1 MQREIHTSMAP
12 IPAHTLDKIFAQCQA
27 LLGGGNT
34 AQARSC
40 IEAVLRT
47 HSSEA
52 RWHWLLARVFLSE
65 NDPQQALN
73 SYQQAIELD
82 SNEKRY
88 LQDFS
93 VCLTHIDGGS
103 VSARLVDNII
113 KSITADVIDNSGAVA
128 ASESIIREQLRA
140 FTRVG
145 LQLSPSTLA
154 KAGGAMA
161 PSFRKLLLAFL
172 VTGRTTDIELED
184 AFTFL
189 RSAFLGEVREAAERN
204 SAWLLDLA
212 AALAIHCFNQ
222 EYVFTE
228 SAQESAAIS
237 VLQEGLHFTAK
248 AGLPL
253 NFLKVA
259 LLACYRPLYKESF
272 SADLLT
278 TQSNGYFRRLLTVQI
293 SHPQLESALQ
303 TTIKRVT
310 PIVDRVSLAVKE
322 QYEES
327 PYPRW
332 HRLAFDRHV
341 NLPPHGGPVHTAS
354 RLLVAGC
361 GTGRHPL
368 KIAMMSTHQEIWAMD
383 LSLASLAYAMR
394 KADEY
399 GIKNVKFV
407 QGDILELEAVNVSFD
422 VISCIGVLHHL
433 DSPMSGLTALSKK
446 LVPNGQLNLAVYT
459 ESGRAAVIAGIA
471 LRKSLH
477 LSSDAADIRR
487 FRCIVRSLPNGTLAR
502 ELIKVG
508 DFYSISECRDLVF
521 HVQEHRFTLPSLSV
535 LIKDAGFK
543 VKKLCAGRT
552 ACALFRRE
560 FPNRNPD
567 TDLNAW
573 AEVEERHTALFGSM
587 YNLILEKSN

>member
-1 MQREIHTSMAP
+1 M
-12 IPAHTLDKIFAQCQA
+12 
-27 LLGGGNT
+27 
-34 AQARSC
+34 
-40 IEAVLRT
+40 LRT
-47 HSSEA
+47 HPSEA
-52 RWHWLLARVFLSE
+52 RWHWLLARVFLSD
-65 NDPQQALN
+65 NNPQQALN

-82 SNEKRY
+82 GNEKLY

-103 VSARLVDNII
+103 VSTRLVENII
-113 KSITADVIDNSGAVA
+113 KSITADVIDNSGAAA

-140 FTRVG
+140 FTRAR
-145 LQLSPSTLA
+145 LPLSPGTLA

-161 PSFRKLLLAFL
+161 PSFRELLLAFL
-172 VTGRTTDIELED
+172 ITGRTTDIELED
-184 AFTFL
+184 AFTFI
-189 RSAFLGEVREAAERN
+189 RSTFLLEIRGIAETN
-204 SAWLLDLA
+204 SVWLLDLA

-228 SAQESAAIS
+228 SARESAAVS
-237 VLQEGLHFTAK
+237 ALQENLRFTAK

-253 NFLKVA
+253 NFLEVA
-259 LLACYRPLYKESF
+259 LLACYRPLYKEPF

-278 TQSNGYFRRLLTVQI
+278 TQNNGYFRRLLTVQI

-303 TTIKRVT
+303 KTIKRIT

-332 HRLAFDRHV
+332 HRLPFDPYV
-341 NLPPHGGPVHTAS
+341 NLPPHGGAVHAAS

-368 KIAMMSTHQEIWAMD
+368 KIAMTSTHQEIWAMD

-394 KADEY
+394 KADDY

-407 QGDILELEAVNVSFD
+407 QGDILELEGVDISFD
-422 VISCIGVLHHL
+422 VISCVGVLHHL

-459 ESGRAAVIAGIA
+459 ESGRAAIIAGIA

-477 LSSDAADIRR
+477 LGSQAADIRR
-487 FRCIVRSLPNGTLAR
+487 FRGIIRSLPNGTLAR
-502 ELIKVG
+502 ELVNVG

-521 HVQEHRFTLPSLSV
+521 HVQEHRFTLPSLSA
-535 LIKDAGFK
+535 LIKSAGFN
-543 VKKLCAGRT
+543 VKKLCAGRS
-552 ACALFRRE
+552 ACALFSQE
-560 FPNRNPD
+560 FPRRNPD
-567 TDLNAW
+567 TDLSAW
-573 AEVEERHTALFGSM
+573 TELEERHSALFGSM
-587 YNLILEKSN
+587 YNFLLVKSN